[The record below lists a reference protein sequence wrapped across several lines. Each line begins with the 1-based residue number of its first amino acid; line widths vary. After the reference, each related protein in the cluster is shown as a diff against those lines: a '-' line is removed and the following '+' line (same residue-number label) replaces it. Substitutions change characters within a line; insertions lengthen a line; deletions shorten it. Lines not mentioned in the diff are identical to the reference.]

1 MTLVLVAQARSTNI
15 VTEEGNNMATN
26 HELTRFINK
35 VAEKFPPK
43 EDGTTAF
50 TDIHVRV
57 SQDTGDVMA
66 FDDDDN
72 EITRVVVEEWI
83 NSPLDTKQFYDM
95 VHKAFAPIIEDHGT
109 FLNIAKP
116 YNYVLESENGDYISE
131 LYIVD
136 DSETTILGT
145 PFMQNLSEDLDDFI
159 EKLLKE

>member
-1 MTLVLVAQARSTNI
+1 
-15 VTEEGNNMATN
+15 
-26 HELTRFINK
+26 
-35 VAEKFPPK
+35 
-43 EDGTTAF
+43 
-50 TDIHVRV
+50 
-57 SQDTGDVMA
+57 
-66 FDDDDN
+66 
-72 EITRVVVEEWI
+72 
-83 NSPLDTKQFYDM
+83 M